1 MKTCTFNISDI
12 SKFITARNIPYSFAT
27 ICSKDFSDFCLNEEQ
42 GLFLRIQNYDENIY
56 NKIVDQTKNWE
67 IKIVRSEDWDPSIYD
82 IGRTVKEETQKI
94 NPKII
99 LVKDEM
105 FIGVIDC
112 ADSGEHYSLSYVL
125 IEDYDREPLLFGS
138 TSGFGSSDHD
148 MMYTIN
154 FYLQKKD

>member
-1 MKTCTFNISDI
+1 MTEFHRVANKELAAYYEENDNAGYDI
-12 SKFITARNIPYSFAT
+12 S
-27 ICSKDFSDFCLNEEQ
+27 
-42 GLFLRIQNYDENIY
+42 
-56 NKIVDQTKNWE
+56 V
-67 IKIVRSEDWDPSIYD
+67 
-82 IGRTVKEETQKI
+82 RTVKEETQKI